1 MRESFVGLAGSIPA
15 IHPSVMLYFLLL
27 NVPLLTIVHLYCGF
41 GLIHY
46 KPNNFGASPFMLFL
60 T

>member
-1 MRESFVGLAGSIPA
+1 MRESFVGLTGSIPA
-15 IHPSVMLYFLLL
+15 LPPSVMLYFLLL
-27 NVPLLTIVHLYCGF
+27 NMPLLTTVHLYGGF

-46 KPNNFGASPFMLFL
+46 KSNSLGASPFMLFL